1 MLGEIMMFGLD
12 REQQMIAALIAVIVA
27 SVFVSA
33 GAWTLLWKE
42 RRARRAASPSKRD
55 PADDGGA

>member
-1 MLGEIMMFGLD
+1 MLGEMIMLGLD
-12 REQQMIAALIAVIVA
+12 REQQMIAALISVIVA

-42 RRARRAASPSKRD
+42 RRARRASLRKRD